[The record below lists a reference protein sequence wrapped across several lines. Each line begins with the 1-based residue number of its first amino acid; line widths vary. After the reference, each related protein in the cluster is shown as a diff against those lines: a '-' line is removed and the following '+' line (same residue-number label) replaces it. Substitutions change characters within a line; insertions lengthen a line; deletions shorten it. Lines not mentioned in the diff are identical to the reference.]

1 MPRVSGQGRHVPDVK
16 GAQGIPDVRGAQGIP
31 DVRALRCFG
40 GRGAATPRSRLR
52 REDKDIVVRGGP
64 RGRPVGHAEQVRQG
78 QDGHHESLVT
88 VDADECRKKLCGKGG
103 VCEAKMWWFSG
114 LGRSAV
120 DPAAGRTREIRGG
133 SSLSPGQP
141 LGTPTSLS
149 MGAEALPRRA
159 KCHAQATPPRTSKT
173 QPS

>member
-1 MPRVSGQGRHVPDVK
+1 MGAPACAATPMPRVSGQGRHVPDVK

-114 LGRSAV
+114 LGRSAA
-120 DPAAGRTREIRGG
+120 DPAAGRTREIRGSIG
-133 SSLSPGQP
+133 DKEARGAGEGRNEGNTGPGDWARP
-141 LGTPTSLS
+141 
-149 MGAEALPRRA
+149 
-159 KCHAQATPPRTSKT
+159 C
-173 QPS
+173 